1 MDRKILNVSIN
12 EIRQYSKELAK
23 KLKNENINVIVPI
36 LKGGVVLASMLG
48 RDLRINKFACIHIA
62 TTLTDTRNAEFKEP
76 VLLGVTNEK
85 ELANANVLIVD
96 DICDSGRSLEFAKK
110 IISTYQPKSIT
121 SCVAINVNKQTA
133 QKKDIYFAKD
143 YSVENYW
150 IVFPWED

>member
-1 MDRKILNVSIN
+1 MEREVLKVSIE

-23 KLKNENINVIVPI
+23 KMEDKNINVIVPI

-48 RDLRINKFACIHIA
+48 RDLNINKFSCIHIA

-76 VLLGVTNEK
+76 VLLGITNEK
-85 ELANANVLIVD
+85 ELKNANILLVD
-96 DICDSGRSLEFAKK
+96 DICDSGRSINFATK
-110 IISTYQPKSIT
+110 ILQKYQPKSIT
-121 SCVAINVNKQTA
+121 SCVAINVNKQTS